1 MAKFFIDRPVFAWV
15 VALVIMLAGGLS
27 IFQLPIEQYPT
38 IAPPSVKINT
48 SYPGASAS
56 TVENAVTQV
65 IEEQMNG
72 LDYLRYISSASDA
85 NGSVEIT
92 LTFEAEADPDIAQ
105 VQVQNKL
112 QGAMSL
118 LPAEVQQQGVTV
130 SKSGGSFL
138 MVVGI
143 VSSDNS
149 LDRSDLS
156 DFVVTSLRDPIA
168 RVNGVGSV
176 RVFGAKHAMRVWLDP
191 NKLISYNLT
200 VSDVTSAI
208 AAQNTEVTAGQIGG
222 MPAVSGQQLN
232 ATITAQS
239 KLQTVEEFANILL
252 RVNTDGSQVRLGDVS
267 RLEIGSENY
276 AVTARYNGQPATGI
290 GVTLATGANA
300 LDTAEAVKARM
311 EELKPFF
318 PQGVEVVYPYDTTP
332 FVKVSI
338 KEVVNTLFE
347 AIVLV
352 FLVMLLFLQN
362 WRATLIPTIAVPVVL
377 LGTFAVLSAFGYS
390 INTLT
395 MFGMVLAI
403 GLLVDDAIVVVE
415 NVERIMHEDG
425 LSPREATRKSM
436 DQITGALIGIAL
448 VLSAVFVPMAFFA
461 GSTGAI
467 YRQFSITIVSAMG
480 FSVLVAIIL
489 TPALCATM
497 LKPSKHNPYE
507 RKGFFGWFNRG
518 FDKTN
523 QFYQSS
529 VSYITVRK
537 FRFLVIYAALV
548 GGLIFSYNRLPGSF
562 LPDEDQGIMFSMLQ
576 LPAGASQE
584 RTVEVLKKI
593 EKHFLENETETV
605 NGLFTVAGFSFA
617 GSGQNTGIAFINLKD
632 WSERTRPDQSVK
644 AVIGRAYGMFGQI
657 KEAMVFAFAPPAIIE
672 LGTANGFNMQ
682 LVDRSGIGHE
692 ALMAARNQLLGMAA
706 QDPRVVGV
714 RPNGMNDTPQFD
726 INIDQEKASALGV
739 NIADINRTLATAW
752 GSSYVNDF
760 IEKGRIK
767 KVYIQADAP
776 YRMMPE
782 DIDHWYVRN
791 NQEEMVPISAFSST
805 QWTYGSPRLE
815 RFNSLSSLNIQG
827 QAAPGIASG
836 EAMAAMEEMVAKL
849 PGGIG
854 LEWQGLS
861 YEEQEAGEQG
871 PTLYLLSA
879 IVIFLSLAALY
890 ESWTIPVSVMMVV
903 PLGILGAVLAVM
915 LRGLPGDV
923 YFQVA
928 ILTTIGLSAKNAILI
943 VEFARDL
950 YEQGMDVVAA
960 TVEAARQRLRPIVMT
975 SMAFTLGV
983 LPLAISSGAGAGARI
998 AVGTGVMGG
1007 MIAATVLAIFFV
1019 PLFFVLI
1026 IGLFGRK
1033 KKPEDESLAS

>member
-15 VALVIMLAGGLS
+15 IALVIMLAGGLS
-27 IFQLPIEQYPT
+27 IMQLPIEQYPT

-72 LDYLRYISSASDA
+72 LDYLRYISSTSDA
-85 NGSVEIT
+85 NGNVEIT

-118 LPAEVQQQGVTV
+118 LPTEVQQQGVTV
-130 SKSGGSFL
+130 SKSSGSFL

-143 VSSDNS
+143 VSSDDS
-149 LDRSDLS
+149 LDRADLS

-176 RVFGAKHAMRVWLDP
+176 RVFGAKHAMRVWLNP

-208 AAQNTEVTAGQIGG
+208 SAQNTEVTAGQIGG
-222 MPAVSGQQLN
+222 LPSTENQHLN

-239 KLQTVEEFANILL
+239 KLQNVEEFANILL
-252 RVNTDGSQVRLGDVS
+252 RVNTDGSQIRLGDVA

-276 AVTARYNGQPATGI
+276 AVTARYNGKPATGI
-290 GVTLATGANA
+290 GVSLATGANA

-480 FSVLVAIIL
+480 FSVLVAIVL

-497 LKPSKHNPYE
+497 LKQSDHNPYDK
-507 RKGFFGWFNRG
+507 KGFFGWFNRG

-523 QFYQSS
+523 KFYQNS
-529 VSYITVRK
+529 VGYITVRK
-537 FRFLVIYAALV
+537 FRFLVVYGVLV
-548 GGLIFSYNRLPGSF
+548 GALIFTYNRLPGSF

-593 EKHFLENETETV
+593 ETHFLENETENV

-632 WSERTRPDQSVK
+632 WSERSRPDQSVK

-672 LGTANGFNMQ
+672 LGTANGFDMQ
-682 LVDRSGIGHE
+682 LVDRSGIGHD
-692 ALMAARNQLLGMAA
+692 AMMAARNQLLGMAA

-782 DIDHWYVRN
+782 DIAHWYVRN
-791 NQEEMVPISAFSST
+791 NQGEMVPISAFSST
-805 QWTYGSPRLE
+805 KWGFGSPRLE

-827 QAAPGIASG
+827 QAAPGVASG

-871 PTLYLLSA
+871 PALYLLSA

-903 PLGILGAVLAVM
+903 PLGVLGAVLAVM

-1033 KKPEDESLAS
+1033 KKPEDVGEIS